1 MSSSHSS
8 NTHRASPTSAVEVG
22 TELVDVFQQNRER
35 LRQLIRLRLHPR
47 LQGRL
52 DESDVVQDAFLD
64 ANRRFAEYTANP
76 AVSLFLWLRSLTLQ
90 RLVDLQRLHLGAQ
103 MRDAGRELSLH
114 SVSLHNGP
122 MPEASSLFLAEQLVG
137 QMTSVS
143 QAAIR
148 AETQVRVQAALN
160 LMDPIDRE
168 VLALRHFEMLTNEEV
183 AQVLG
188 LKKTA
193 ASNRYIR
200 ALRRMKGVL
209 EGAGM
214 TSGDKL

>member
-1 MSSSHSS
+1 MSSSRPIHSGS
-8 NTHRASPTSAVEVG
+8 ASPAPSEG
-22 TELVDVFQQNRER
+22 LGEELADVFQQNRDR

-52 DESDVVQDAFLD
+52 DESDVVQDAFVD

-76 AVSLFLWLRSLTLQ
+76 AVPLFLWLRSLTLQ
-90 RLVDLQRLHLGAQ
+90 RLIDLHRLHLGAK
-103 MRDAGRELSLH
+103 MRDAGREISLH
-114 SVSLHNGP
+114 TGP
-122 MPEASSLFLAEQLVG
+122 LPEASSISLAAQLVG

-188 LKKTA
+188 LKKSA

-214 TSGDKL
+214 TSGDNP